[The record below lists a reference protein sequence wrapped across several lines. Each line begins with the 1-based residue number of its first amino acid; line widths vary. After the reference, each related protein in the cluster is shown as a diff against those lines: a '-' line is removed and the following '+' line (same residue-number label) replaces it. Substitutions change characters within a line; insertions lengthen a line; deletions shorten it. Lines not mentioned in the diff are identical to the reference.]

1 VATTLP
7 PPLPPETRT
16 VGQLV
21 AEAVRLYGRRF
32 WPSLALGVGPA
43 LVGIGLTVIPG
54 LIQLLFVLTA
64 GSALLTASYIGA
76 AVITADA
83 QLTRGSL
90 LTALAAGV
98 LAFLPVPFLY
108 NLLILPAVAWLA
120 FFGFA
125 VPAAV
130 IERCGLKAAFRR
142 SLVLARAD
150 PVHAVGGLATLA
162 IVGLL
167 TSFVLFFLLRGQGEA
182 TLATAAFLSVLVIS
196 PVLFLGATLL
206 YFDQEAR
213 VRSAKPTRR

>member
-1 VATTLP
+1 MARNLP

-76 AVITADA
+76 AVIAADA
-83 QLTRGSL
+83 ELTRGSV

-150 PVHAVGGLATLA
+150 PVHAAGGGAAPA
-162 IVGLL
+162 ILRLL
-167 TSFVLFFLLRGQGEA
+167 TRFVLFFLLRGQGEA

-196 PVLFLGATLL
+196 PVLFLGAVLL

-213 VRSAKPTRR
+213 VGSAKPTR